1 MEQAKDLLVL
11 VVMMSCVGGLFFM
24 LSRLGLR
31 AAMKKLEA
39 RPAPDLN
46 QFFDAETAAM
56 NPLVIYFHSNTC
68 PACNQVTPLIDK
80 LRGEFD
86 NVIKI
91 NCSDN
96 KEAARAFFIFGTPTV
111 LQIVNGQM
119 GKIVVGKTKEK
130 VLREM
135 VVLPPPETVSKEAGE
150 AQPEQ

>member
-31 AAMKKLEA
+31 AALKKLEA
-39 RPAPDLN
+39 RPAPDLH
-46 QFFDAETAAM
+46 QFFDAETAAK
-56 NPLVIYFHSNTC
+56 NPLIIYFHSNTC

-80 LRGEFD
+80 LRSEFD

-96 KEAARAFFIFGTPTV
+96 KEAARAFSIFGTPTV
-111 LQIVNGQM
+111 LQIINGQI
-119 GKIVVGKTKEK
+119 GKVIVGKTREK
-130 VLREM
+130 MLREL
-135 VVLPPPETVSKEAGE
+135 VVLPSEEDSQP
-150 AQPEQ
+150 QPEQ